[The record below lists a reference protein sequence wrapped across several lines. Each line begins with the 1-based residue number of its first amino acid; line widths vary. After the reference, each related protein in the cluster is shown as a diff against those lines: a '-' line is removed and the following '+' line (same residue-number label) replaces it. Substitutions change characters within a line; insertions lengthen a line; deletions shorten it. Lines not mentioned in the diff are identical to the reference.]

1 MLLLGV
7 DVTPAAL
14 GAAGAGSVPARQ
26 DGVWRLRREASP
38 ASCLRGAAFCLV
50 VLPCLLIGQSR
61 LPLMGLSMDLQVC
74 AALRWPR
81 LDISSTSIL
90 LGRNRMSGCGVIV
103 PHLTGVGWAL
113 DVRCRPLDHLYLVVC
128 LPLRCDGEVFG
139 HRWCLWGNVI
149 WRSPHPYCWD
159 FHWCYCLRCLVA
171 DPS

>member
-14 GAAGAGSVPARQ
+14 GAAGAGFVPARQ

-38 ASCLRGAAFCLV
+38 ASCLRGAVFCLI

-90 LGRNRMSGCGVIV
+90 LGRNRMSGCGVVV
-103 PHLTGVGWAL
+103 PHLTGVGWAR
-113 DVRCRPLDHLYLVVC
+113 DVRCRPLGRLDRAAC
-128 LPLRCDGEVFG
+128 LPLRCVGEVFG
-139 HRWCLWGNVI
+139 RRWRLWEIVI
-149 WRSPHPYCWD
+149 WRLSPPLSGLPHP
-159 FHWCYCLRCLVA
+159 
-171 DPS
+171 